1 MTENYTQQE
10 SALADHL
17 FEQNYDELM
26 IIARARRRRANG
38 HQTLATIDLLHES
51 YLKLNTARKWE
62 SREHF
67 INATALAIRH
77 VIIDYARRKN
87 TAKRHQKLVPMT
99 FDGDFA
105 VMPEFWESSEQ
116 LIQISDLMRQLE
128 NLNPRWMRVV
138 DARYFCG
145 LTEDETATALKLSAR
160 TVRRDWQNA
169 RMWMAEKLG
178 LQQT

>member
-1 MTENYTQQE
+1 MTSNYTDE
-10 SALADHL
+10 EAGLAAHL
-17 FEQNYDELM
+17 FEQNYDDLM
-26 IIARARRRRANG
+26 IIARSRRRRTSQFN
-38 HQTLATIDLLHES
+38 TLATIDLLHES

-77 VIIDYARRKN
+77 VIIDYARRRN
-87 TAKRHQKLVPMT
+87 TAKRNHNMVPVT
-99 FDGDFA
+99 FDGDSA

-128 NLNPRWMRVV
+128 KQNPRWMRVV

-145 LTEDETATALKLSAR
+145 LTEDETAMALKMSAR

-169 RMWMAEKLG
+169 RSWMAEKLG
-178 LQQT
+178 LTVE